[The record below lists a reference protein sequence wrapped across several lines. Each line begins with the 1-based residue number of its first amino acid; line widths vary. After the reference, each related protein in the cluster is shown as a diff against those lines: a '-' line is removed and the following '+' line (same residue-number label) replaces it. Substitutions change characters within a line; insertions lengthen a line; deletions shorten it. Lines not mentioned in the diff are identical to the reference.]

1 MEKLNYIREFKSQHI
16 VKLASEYRKL
26 NCPLYARFVR
36 EFIEQS
42 EASMK
47 FVLPVNG
54 KIIDDDLNGL
64 GAIRLP
70 YDSIAIEFFS
80 DGVGGVG
87 VHKEGFGFPLKNVVL
102 ARKAFDNGAPVIRIC
117 FGYLD
122 RGMSNYW
129 QLVPGF
135 LQIPE
140 TEVDFIPIVDKQK
153 DRVLIPNLTPLFFL
167 SPELHK
173 IYGADV
179 TKDDKAIVGLK
190 GNLMVAAFVLF
201 GLLEALSCSN
211 VFPEKVPNQKI
222 KKGERLSAKKE
233 DEYHTL
239 IVRTTNSDSG
249 AALTLSEQ
257 QTDRRPAREHL
268 RRGHVRRLQNG
279 KKIWINPM
287 VVNAGVGG
295 KIFKDYAMAA

>member
-1 MEKLNYIREFKSQHI
+1 
-16 VKLASEYRKL
+16 
-26 NCPLYARFVR
+26 
-36 EFIEQS
+36 
-42 EASMK
+42 
-47 FVLPVNG
+47 
-54 KIIDDDLNGL
+54 
-64 GAIRLP
+64 
-70 YDSIAIEFFS
+70 
-80 DGVGGVG
+80 
-87 VHKEGFGFPLKNVVL
+87 
-102 ARKAFDNGAPVIRIC
+102 
-117 FGYLD
+117 
-122 RGMSNYW
+122 
-129 QLVPGF
+129 
-135 LQIPE
+135 
-140 TEVDFIPIVDKQK
+140 
-153 DRVLIPNLTPLFFL
+153 
-167 SPELHK
+167 
-173 IYGADV
+173 
-179 TKDDKAIVGLK
+179 
-190 GNLMVAAFVLF
+190 MVAAFVLF